1 MERCG
6 ATGGFLTP
14 YVRTP
19 SRQIK
24 RKIRPAM
31 IVFPGGGYEFLSDR
45 EGEPVALQ
53 FMAAGYS
60 SFVMDYSIKTAYP
73 VPLIE
78 ACMAIAYLR
87 ENAAKYCIEKSKI
100 AVIGFSAGG
109 HLSGLLATV
118 KEDEISDV
126 LGELAKYAR
135 PDAAIL
141 SYPVVTMADS
151 ITHEGSQRVISR
163 NGAINSDKL
172 SLERRV
178 ISDSTP
184 AFIWHTSEDG
194 CVPVEN
200 SFLLASAYRKAGVPF
215 SLHIFEK
222 GWHGLSLCNEE
233 VNNQT
238 SDDSALSSI
247 GKWVE
252 LALDW
257 LESRAFAVKIEN

>member
-1 MERCG
+1 M
-6 ATGGFLTP
+6 
-14 YVRTP
+14 
-19 SRQIK
+19 
-24 RKIRPAM
+24 
-31 IVFPGGGYEFLSDR
+31 
-45 EGEPVALQ
+45 
-53 FMAAGYS
+53 
-60 SFVMDYSIKTAYP
+60 
-73 VPLIE
+73 
-78 ACMAIAYLR
+78 R

-109 HLSGLLATV
+109 HLSELLATV

-184 AFIWHTSEDG
+184 AFICHTSEDG

-222 GWHGLSLCNEE
+222 GWHGLATADIE
-233 VNNQT
+233 VNNELYPFM
-238 SDDSALSSI
+238 SRVKEWIPLAVSFLRAH
-247 GKWVE
+247 GFEVE
-252 LALDW
+252 VCP
-257 LESRAFAVKIEN
+257 R

>member
-118 KEDEISDV
+118 KEDEIS
-126 LGELAKYAR
+126 
-135 PDAAIL
+135 
-141 SYPVVTMADS
+141 
-151 ITHEGSQRVISR
+151 
-163 NGAINSDKL
+163 
-172 SLERRV
+172 
-178 ISDSTP
+178 
-184 AFIWHTSEDG
+184 
-194 CVPVEN
+194 
-200 SFLLASAYRKAGVPF
+200 
-215 SLHIFEK
+215 
-222 GWHGLSLCNEE
+222 EE
-233 VNNQT
+233 VKQDN
-238 SDDSALSSI
+238 
-247 GKWVE
+247 
-252 LALDW
+252 
-257 LESRAFAVKIEN
+257 AVTEEQIDAQVKEYEENMK